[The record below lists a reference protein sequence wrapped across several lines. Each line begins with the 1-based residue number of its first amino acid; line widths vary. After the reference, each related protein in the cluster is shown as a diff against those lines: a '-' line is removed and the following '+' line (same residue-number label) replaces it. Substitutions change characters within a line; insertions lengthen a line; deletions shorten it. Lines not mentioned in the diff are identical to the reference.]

1 MKLIRC
7 YIENF
12 GGLHQYTVEFNEG
25 LTVIHE
31 PNGFGKTTLAEFI
44 RAMFYGFPRAG
55 KDLSKNLRMKY
66 APWQGGRYGGYLV
79 FEHEGTRY
87 RIDRS
92 FGDVPK
98 NDTFKLTSEDTH
110 RESRKFT
117 ANIGLEL
124 FGLDADS
131 FIRSTY
137 MPQLRDTAP
146 LTTDNIRAKLGN
158 LLEDTGD
165 LGSYEKALQKLKDK
179 RSLYEHFRGNG
190 GSIHE
195 AQKKISAL
203 QQEIELCKRKQSL
216 LAEVTAELESTK
228 QALALGEGALQHIRS
243 QLSAATTAEVE
254 AALSREYEK
263 LCKSKADTAQALEEL
278 KTRYPKGIPTTEA
291 LEAAAKRMEQYAA
304 DRHPEFVMEDH
315 ARLEAAAAYFAAGI
329 PNEEDIRSAEQTL
342 SRAEALRGE
351 LTSAAPVRNAP
362 QKKFHSLFFPVL
374 LAGIL
379 AAAAGVYLLVV
390 PVFDSHMIVGGIC
403 GGLGLMG
410 VIAAA
415 MLQNNHSLM
424 SKLQTQGQPVSTGEQ
439 ERTAAM
445 LEAEVS
451 TFLAPYPTRSGSSL
465 RSRLAELNDRRILYL
480 HLLDREAM
488 LKKQTEERDDRIA
501 ALTLA
506 HHKFC
511 NAYGL
516 RISIDD
522 RRALKQ
528 MERDAEAFQRL
539 TCELTAANKAL
550 TDFIAEHGHRPASAL
565 KHTNHSLEERK
576 DAERKLFHKQNA
588 LHAHIVQLE
597 QRSRQLRLEIDR
609 IPTLTD
615 ELTRL
620 TEQKAADTD
629 SRRLLDCTAAFLEQ
643 ARESLSTSY
652 MGSVQKHFVQHLRRL
667 TGEQPNHIA
676 VNSDLE
682 VQLERMGSARPLS
695 QFSAGQNDAVQLCM
709 RLALADALFEGGS
722 CFMILDDP
730 FVNLDDHHTA
740 RALALL
746 KELSKKRQIIYL
758 VCNSS
763 RI

>member
-291 LEAAAKRMEQYAA
+291 LEAVAKR
-304 DRHPEFVMEDH
+304 
-315 ARLEAAAAYFAAGI
+315 
-329 PNEEDIRSAEQTL
+329 
-342 SRAEALRGE
+342 
-351 LTSAAPVRNAP
+351 
-362 QKKFHSLFFPVL
+362 
-374 LAGIL
+374 
-379 AAAAGVYLLVV
+379 
-390 PVFDSHMIVGGIC
+390 
-403 GGLGLMG
+403 
-410 VIAAA
+410 
-415 MLQNNHSLM
+415 
-424 SKLQTQGQPVSTGEQ
+424 
-439 ERTAAM
+439 
-445 LEAEVS
+445 
-451 TFLAPYPTRSGSSL
+451 
-465 RSRLAELNDRRILYL
+465 
-480 HLLDREAM
+480 
-488 LKKQTEERDDRIA
+488 
-501 ALTLA
+501 
-506 HHKFC
+506 
-511 NAYGL
+511 
-516 RISIDD
+516 
-522 RRALKQ
+522 
-528 MERDAEAFQRL
+528 
-539 TCELTAANKAL
+539 
-550 TDFIAEHGHRPASAL
+550 
-565 KHTNHSLEERK
+565 
-576 DAERKLFHKQNA
+576 
-588 LHAHIVQLE
+588 
-597 QRSRQLRLEIDR
+597 
-609 IPTLTD
+609 
-615 ELTRL
+615 
-620 TEQKAADTD
+620 
-629 SRRLLDCTAAFLEQ
+629 
-643 ARESLSTSY
+643 
-652 MGSVQKHFVQHLRRL
+652 
-667 TGEQPNHIA
+667 
-676 VNSDLE
+676 
-682 VQLERMGSARPLS
+682 
-695 QFSAGQNDAVQLCM
+695 
-709 RLALADALFEGGS
+709 
-722 CFMILDDP
+722 
-730 FVNLDDHHTA
+730 
-740 RALALL
+740 
-746 KELSKKRQIIYL
+746 
-758 VCNSS
+758 
-763 RI
+763 

>member
-12 GGLHQYTVEFNEG
+12 GGLHQYTVDFNEG
-25 LTVIHE
+25 LTVICE

-66 APWQGGRYGGYLV
+66 SPWQGGRYGGYLV

-137 MPQLRDTAP
+137 MPQLHDNGS
-146 LTTDNIRAKLGN
+146 LSTDNIRAKLGN

-179 RSLYEHFRGNG
+179 RSLYERFRGNG
-190 GSIHE
+190 GSVNE
-195 AQKKISAL
+195 ARRMISELQQQITQCEGKRPTLERLTADLDAAKQEQLSGESAL
-203 QQEIELCKRKQSL
+203 QQ
-216 LAEVTAELESTK
+216 
-228 QALALGEGALQHIRS
+228 IRS
-243 QLSAATTAEVE
+243 QLSEATTAEAD

-263 LCKSKADTAQALEEL
+263 LCRDKSHIAQEL
-278 KTRYPKGIPTTEA
+278 GILTNRYPKGIPTTEA

-304 DRHPEFVMEDH
+304 DRHPEFAKEDQ
-315 ARLEAAAAYFAAGI
+315 ARMEAAAAYFAAGI
-329 PNEEDIRSAEQTL
+329 PKEDDIRLAEQTL
-342 SRAEALRGE
+342 SRAEALRME
-351 LTSAAPVRNAP
+351 LTSAAPVHDAP

-374 LAGIL
+374 LVGIL
-379 AAAAGVYLLVV
+379 AAAAGVYLFAV
-390 PVFDSHMIVGGIC
+390 PLFDSHSLIGGIC

-424 SKLQTQGQPVSTGEQ
+424 SKLQTRGQSVSAGEN

-445 LEAEVS
+445 LEAEVDS
-451 TFLAPYPTRSGSSL
+451 FLAPYPTRSGSL
-465 RSRLAELNDRRILYL
+465 RSRLAEVNDRRILYL

-488 LKKQTEERDDRIA
+488 LKKQTEERDERMA

-506 HHKFC
+506 HHTFC
-511 NAYGL
+511 TAYGL

-522 RRALKQ
+522 RRAWKE
-528 MERDAEAFQRL
+528 MERDAEAFRRL
-539 TCELTAANKAL
+539 TRELTAANKAL

-565 KHTNHSLEERK
+565 KHTDHSLEERK
-576 DAERKLFHKQNA
+576 DAEQKLIHKQNA

-597 QRSRQLRLEIDR
+597 QQCRLLRTEIDR
-609 IPTLTD
+609 IPQLTD
-615 ELTRL
+615 ELTR
-620 TEQKAADTD
+620 QIQRRDADTE
-629 SRRLLDCTAAFLEQ
+629 RVRLLDSTAAFLEQ

-652 MGSVQKHFVQHLRRL
+652 MGSVQRHFVRHLSHL
-667 TGEQPNHIA
+667 TGEQPNRIA

-709 RLALADALFEGGS
+709 RLALADALFESGS

-746 KELSKKRQIIYL
+746 KELSKNRQIIYL